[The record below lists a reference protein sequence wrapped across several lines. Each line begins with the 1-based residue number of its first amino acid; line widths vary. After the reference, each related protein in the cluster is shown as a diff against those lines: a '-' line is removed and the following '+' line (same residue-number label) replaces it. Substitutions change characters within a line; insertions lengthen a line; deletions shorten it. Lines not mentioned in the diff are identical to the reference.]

1 MFLKDGDKIYH
12 TYSTYERGLDM
23 LNVAYHYMDLVPK
36 GRDEGEGGAA
46 AWVRR
51 RRRVSGLMDGSRLL
65 TTIGLVRQARPGGFC
80 PACRVLMKARDA
92 GQELAKPMVAALVVL
107 AVAGVAWAAMVQ
119 HSRSMADMDGMD
131 MGLGPIESFAAT
143 WVVMMAA
150 MMLPSAIPVVLEF
163 ARTAERRRG
172 WPVATG
178 VLAVTYLGVWLI
190 FGVVCY
196 AIYTA
201 VRMPWPNQ
209 AVVVGLALALAGVYS
224 VSPIKRASQAR
235 CRELCALH
243 GPLPF
248 NLMRSAAVAG
258 ARYGLSCLGC
268 SAALMVAMVLLGMSS
283 LWWAV
288 ILGIVV
294 LIYKLAPPLRMR
306 YELVLSAA
314 LVALGVAY
322 VMMA

>member
-1 MFLKDGDKIYH
+1 M
-12 TYSTYERGLDM
+12 YSG
-23 LNVAYHYMDLVPK
+23 
-36 GRDEGEGGAA
+36 
-46 AWVRR
+46 
-51 RRRVSGLMDGSRLL
+51 RLL
-65 TTIGLVRQARPGGFC
+65 LAIGFVRQARPAGFC
-80 PACRVLMKARDA
+80 PACRLLMKALDA
-92 GQELAKPMVAALVVL
+92 RQELAKPTVAALVVL
-107 AVAGVAWAAMVQ
+107 AVAGVAWAVMVHQ
-119 HSRSMADMDGMD
+119 SRSMAGMAGMDGMD

-163 ARTAERRRG
+163 ARTAERRSG
-172 WPVATG
+172 WQVATG
-178 VLAVTYLGVWLI
+178 VLAGTYLGVWLI

-196 AIYTA
+196 AVYTA
-201 VRMPWPNQ
+201 MRMPWPNQ
-209 AVVVGLALALAGVYS
+209 AFVVGLALALAGVYS

-288 ILGIVV
+288 LLGIVI
-294 LIYKLAPPLRMR
+294 LIYKFAPPLRMR

>member
-1 MFLKDGDKIYH
+1 M
-12 TYSTYERGLDM
+12 YS
-23 LNVAYHYMDLVPK
+23 
-36 GRDEGEGGAA
+36 GRLFA
-46 AWVRR
+46 
-51 RRRVSGLMDGSRLL
+51 
-65 TTIGLVRQARPGGFC
+65 TIGLIRRARPAGFC

-92 GQELAKPMVAALVVL
+92 SQELAKPTVAAFVVL

-119 HSRSMADMDGMD
+119 HSRSMAGMDGMD
-131 MGLGPIESFAAT
+131 MGLGSIEAFAAT

-163 ARTAERRRG
+163 ARTAERRRR
-172 WPVATG
+172 WQVATG

-196 AIYTA
+196 ALYTA
-201 VRMPWPNQ
+201 VKMPWPNQ

-224 VSPIKRASQAR
+224 LSPIKRASQAR

-248 NLMRSAAVAG
+248 NLMWSAAVVG
-258 ARYGLSCLGC
+258 ARYGLSCMGC

-294 LIYKLAPPLRMR
+294 LIYKLAPPLRTP
-306 YELVLSAA
+306 YELALSTA

-322 VMMA
+322 VLMA

>member
-1 MFLKDGDKIYH
+1 M
-12 TYSTYERGLDM
+12 R
-23 LNVAYHYMDLVPK
+23 
-36 GRDEGEGGAA
+36 
-46 AWVRR
+46 
-51 RRRVSGLMDGSRLL
+51 
-65 TTIGLVRQARPGGFC
+65 
-80 PACRVLMKARDA
+80 ARDA
-92 GQELAKPMVAALVVL
+92 RPELAKAMAAALVVL
-107 AVAGVAWAAMVQ
+107 AVAGIAWAAMAH
-119 HSRSMADMDGMD
+119 HSHTMAGMD
-131 MGLGPIESFAAT
+131 MGLGPLESFAVT

-163 ARTAERRRG
+163 ARTAEGRRG

-178 VLAVTYLGVWLI
+178 VLAATYLGVWLI

-196 AIYTA
+196 AVYTA
-201 VRMPWPNQ
+201 AGMPWPNQ
-209 AVVVGLALALAGVYS
+209 AVVAGLALAVAGVYS
-224 VSPIKRASQAR
+224 LSPIKRASQAR

-268 SAALMVAMVLLGMSS
+268 SAALMIAMVLIGMSN

-306 YELVLSAA
+306 NELVLSLA
-314 LVALGVAY
+314 LAALGVVY
-322 VMMA
+322 VTTA

>member
-1 MFLKDGDKIYH
+1 MYG
-12 TYSTYERGLDM
+12 
-23 LNVAYHYMDLVPK
+23 
-36 GRDEGEGGAA
+36 
-46 AWVRR
+46 
-51 RRRVSGLMDGSRLL
+51 RLL
-65 TTIGLVRQARPGGFC
+65 ATIGLLRQAKPGGFC
-80 PACRVLMKARDA
+80 PACRVLMRARDA
-92 GQELAKPMVAALVVL
+92 RPELAKPMVAALVVL
-107 AVAGVAWAAMVQ
+107 AVAGIAWAAMAH
-119 HSRSMADMDGMD
+119 HSHAMAGMD
-131 MGLGPIESFAAT
+131 MGLGPIESFAVT

-163 ARTAERRRG
+163 ARTAEGRRG

-178 VLAVTYLGVWLI
+178 VLAATYLGVWLM

-196 AIYTA
+196 AVYTA
-201 VRMPWPNQ
+201 TAMPWPNQ
-209 AVVVGLALALAGVYS
+209 AVVAGLALAVAGVYS
-224 VSPIKRASQAR
+224 ISPIKRASQAR

-268 SAALMVAMVLLGMSS
+268 SAALMVAMVLIGMSN

-294 LIYKLAPPLRMR
+294 LVYKLAPPLRMR
-306 YELVLSAA
+306 NELVLSLA
-314 LVALGVAY
+314 LAALGVVY
-322 VMMA
+322 VTTA

>member
-1 MFLKDGDKIYH
+1 MY
-12 TYSTYERGLDM
+12 
-23 LNVAYHYMDLVPK
+23 
-36 GRDEGEGGAA
+36 
-46 AWVRR
+46 
-51 RRRVSGLMDGSRLL
+51 GSRLL
-65 TTIGLVRQARPGGFC
+65 LAIGVVRQARPAGFC
-80 PACRVLMKARDA
+80 PACRVLTKALDA
-92 GQELAKPMVAALVVL
+92 RPELAKPVVAALIVL
-107 AVAGVAWAAMVQ
+107 AAACVAWAAMVE
-119 HSRSMADMDGMD
+119 HSRSMVAMDGMD

-143 WVVMMAA
+143 WVMMMAA

-163 ARTAERRRG
+163 ARTAERRTG
-172 WPVATG
+172 WQVATG
-178 VLAVTYLGVWLI
+178 VLAVTYLGVWLM

-196 AIYTA
+196 ALYTA
-201 VRMPWPNQ
+201 VRMPWANQ
-209 AVVVGLALALAGVYS
+209 ASVIGVALALAGVYS
-224 VSPIKRASQAR
+224 LSPIKRASQAH

-248 NLMRSAAVAG
+248 NLMRSAAVVG

-288 ILGIVV
+288 IMGVVV
-294 LIYKLAPPLRMR
+294 LIYKFAPPLRMR

-322 VMMA
+322 LMTA

>member
-1 MFLKDGDKIYH
+1 MYGRLPA
-12 TYSTYERGLDM
+12 TLGL
-23 LNVAYHYMDLVPK
+23 
-36 GRDEGEGGAA
+36 
-46 AWVRR
+46 
-51 RRRVSGLMDGSRLL
+51 
-65 TTIGLVRQARPGGFC
+65 IRQAKPGGFC
-80 PACRVLMKARDA
+80 PACRVLMRARDA
-92 GQELAKPMVAALVVL
+92 RPELAKPMVVALVVL
-107 AVAGVAWAAMVQ
+107 AVAGIAWAAMAH
-119 HSRSMADMDGMD
+119 HSHAMAGMD
-131 MGLGPIESFAAT
+131 MGLGPIESFAVT

-163 ARTAERRRG
+163 ARTAEGRRG

-178 VLAVTYLGVWLI
+178 VLAVTYLGVWLM

-196 AIYTA
+196 ALYTA
-201 VRMPWPNQ
+201 ARMPWPNQ

-248 NLMRSAAVAG
+248 NLMRSAAVVG
-258 ARYGLSCLGC
+258 ARYGLSCFGC
-268 SAALMVAMVLLGMSS
+268 SAALMVAMVLMGMSS
-283 LWWAV
+283 LWWMV

-306 YELVLSAA
+306 YELVFSLA
-314 LVALGVAY
+314 LAALGVAY
-322 VMMA
+322 LLTVPVG

>member
-1 MFLKDGDKIYH
+1 
-12 TYSTYERGLDM
+12 
-23 LNVAYHYMDLVPK
+23 
-36 GRDEGEGGAA
+36 
-46 AWVRR
+46 
-51 RRRVSGLMDGSRLL
+51 MDGSRLL
-65 TTIGLVRQARPGGFC
+65 TTIGLIRQARPGGFC
-80 PACRVLMKARDA
+80 PACRVLMRARDA
-92 GQELAKPMVAALVVL
+92 RPELAKPVVAAMVVL
-107 AVAGVAWAAMVQ
+107 AVAGVAWAAMVH
-119 HSRSMADMDGMD
+119 HSRSMAGMEGMD
-131 MGLGPIESFAAT
+131 MGLGSLESFAAT

-150 MMLPSAIPVVLEF
+150 MMLPSAIPVVVEF
-163 ARTAERRRG
+163 ARTAERRTG
-172 WPVATG
+172 WQVATG
-178 VLAVTYLGVWLI
+178 VLAATYLGVWLM

-201 VRMPWPNQ
+201 LSMPWPNQ

-224 VSPIKRASQAR
+224 FSPIKRASQAR

-288 ILGIVV
+288 IVGIVV
-294 LIYKLAPPLRMR
+294 LVYKFAPPLRMR

-322 VMMA
+322 VVMA

>member
-1 MFLKDGDKIYH
+1 MY
-12 TYSTYERGLDM
+12 
-23 LNVAYHYMDLVPK
+23 
-36 GRDEGEGGAA
+36 GG
-46 AWVRR
+46 
-51 RRRVSGLMDGSRLL
+51 RLL
-65 TTIGLVRQARPGGFC
+65 LAIGLVTQARPGGFC

-92 GQELAKPMVAALVVL
+92 RQELSKPIAAALVVL
-107 AVAGVAWAAMVQ
+107 VLPALLGRPS
-119 HSRSMADMDGMD
+119 HDSRSMAGMDGMHVS
-131 MGLGPIESFAAT
+131 LGPIESFAAT
-143 WVVMMAA
+143 WVVMIAA

-163 ARTAERRRG
+163 ARTAERRKG
-172 WPVATG
+172 WQVATG
-178 VLAVTYLGVWLI
+178 VLAATYLGVWLI
-190 FGVVCY
+190 FGVACY

-201 VRMPWPNQ
+201 ARMPWPNQ
-209 AVVVGLALALAGVYS
+209 AVAVGLALALAGVYS

-248 NLMRSAAVAG
+248 NLMRSAAMAG

-283 LWWAV
+283 LGWAV
-288 ILGIVV
+288 ILAVVV
-294 LIYKLAPPLRMR
+294 LVYKFAPPLRLR
-306 YELVLSAA
+306 QELVLSAA

>member
-1 MFLKDGDKIYH
+1 MYG
-12 TYSTYERGLDM
+12 
-23 LNVAYHYMDLVPK
+23 
-36 GRDEGEGGAA
+36 GRLIAA
-46 AWVRR
+46 
-51 RRRVSGLMDGSRLL
+51 
-65 TTIGLVRQARPGGFC
+65 IGLVRQARPGGFC

-92 GQELAKPMVAALVVL
+92 SHELAKPTIAALIVL
-107 AVAGVAWAAMVQ
+107 AVAGVGWAAMVQ
-119 HSRSMADMDGMD
+119 HSREMADMAGMD
-131 MGLGPIESFAAT
+131 MGLGPIEAFAVT
-143 WVVMMAA
+143 WLVMMAA

-163 ARTAERRRG
+163 ARTAEGRQG
-172 WPVATG
+172 WQVATG
-178 VLAVTYLGVWLI
+178 VLAITYLGVWLV

-196 AIYTA
+196 AVYTA
-201 VRMPWPNQ
+201 ARMPWPNQ

-224 VSPIKRASQAR
+224 LSPIKRASQAR

-288 ILGIVV
+288 VLSIVI

-322 VMMA
+322 VIW

>member
-1 MFLKDGDKIYH
+1 L
-12 TYSTYERGLDM
+12 
-23 LNVAYHYMDLVPK
+23 
-36 GRDEGEGGAA
+36 
-46 AWVRR
+46 
-51 RRRVSGLMDGSRLL
+51 LMN
-65 TTIGLVRQARPGGFC
+65 
-80 PACRVLMKARDA
+80 ARDA
-92 GQELAKPMVAALVVL
+92 RQELAKPMVAALVVL
-107 AVAGVAWAAMVQ
+107 AVAGVAWAAMVH
-119 HSRSMADMDGMD
+119 HSRSMAGMEGMD

-150 MMLPSAIPVVLEF
+150 MMLPSAIPVVVEF
-163 ARTAERRRG
+163 ARTAEGRAG
-172 WPVATG
+172 WHVATG
-178 VLAVTYLGVWLI
+178 VLAATYLGVWLM
-190 FGVVCY
+190 FGVVRYVIY
-196 AIYTA
+196 AA

-224 VSPIKRASQAR
+224 FSPIKRASQAR

-288 ILGIVV
+288 IMGIVV
-294 LIYKLAPPLRMR
+294 LVYKFAPPLRMR
-306 YELVLSAA
+306 YELALSAA

>member
-1 MFLKDGDKIYH
+1 MDG
-12 TYSTYERGLDM
+12 
-23 LNVAYHYMDLVPK
+23 
-36 GRDEGEGGAA
+36 GRLLLAIGV
-46 AWVRR
+46 VRR
-51 RRRVSGLMDGSRLL
+51 
-65 TTIGLVRQARPGGFC
+65 ARPGGFC
-80 PACRVLMKARDA
+80 PACRVLMKTRDPR
-92 GQELAKPMVAALVVL
+92 QELAKPMVAALGVL

-119 HSRSMADMDGMD
+119 QSRSMAGMDGMD
-131 MGLGPIESFAAT
+131 MGLGAIESFAAT

-163 ARTAERRRG
+163 ARTAEGRRG
-172 WPVATG
+172 WQVATG
-178 VLAVTYLGVWLI
+178 VLAVTYLGVWLL
-190 FGVVCY
+190 FGVLCY

-201 VRMPWPNQ
+201 ARMPWPNQ
-209 AVVVGLALALAGVYS
+209 AVAVGLALALAGAYS
-224 VSPIKRASQAR
+224 FSPIKQASQAR

-248 NLMRSAAVAG
+248 NLMRSAAVVG

-268 SAALMVAMVLLGMSS
+268 SGALMVAMVLLGMSS
-283 LWWAV
+283 LSWAV

-294 LIYKLAPPLRMR
+294 LIYKFAPPLRMR

-322 VMMA
+322 LARARAFAGW

>member
-1 MFLKDGDKIYH
+1 MDGD
-12 TYSTYERGLDM
+12 R
-23 LNVAYHYMDLVPK
+23 
-36 GRDEGEGGAA
+36 
-46 AWVRR
+46 
-51 RRRVSGLMDGSRLL
+51 RLL
-65 TTIGLVRQARPGGFC
+65 AIGLVRQARPAGFC
-80 PACRVLMKARDA
+80 PACRVLMKGLDAR
-92 GQELAKPMVAALVVL
+92 QELAKPTVAALVVL
-107 AVAGVAWAAMVQ
+107 AVAGVAWAVMVQ
-119 HSRSMADMDGMD
+119 QSRSMAGMDGMD
-131 MGLGPIESFAAT
+131 MGLGPLESFAAT

-163 ARTAERRRG
+163 ARTAEGRRG

-201 VRMPWPNQ
+201 LRMPWPKQ
-209 AVVVGLALALAGVYS
+209 DLVVGLALALAGAYS
-224 VSPIKRASQAR
+224 LSPIKRASQAR

-258 ARYGLSCLGC
+258 ARYGWSCLGC
-268 SAALMVAMVLLGMSS
+268 SAALMVAMVLIGMSS
-283 LWWAV
+283 LWWGV

-294 LIYKLAPPLRMR
+294 LIYKLAPPLRLR
-306 YELVLSAA
+306 HELVLSLA

-322 VMMA
+322 IKLA